1 MRQNKFLALKI
12 TAAAVT
18 AAVLLTSCNEV
29 KETVNNAGFSDVYS
43 SGEERT
49 ESSVS
54 DSYISENSS
63 QSSTA
68 SSSTSSSSTTS
79 SSEASSST
87 ASSSET
93 SSSMTS
99 SSKSSSSTASS
110 SKSSSSTTSSS
121 KSSSS
126 TASSSKASSS
136 TASSSKASSSTQS
149 SSESSSSTA
158 SSSKSSSSTT
168 SSSEASSSTASS
180 SETPPPDS
188 GSEPASTNQIPDPNY
203 VYSVLISF
211 KDKYPEGTSWTNE
224 NRRYRSYT
232 IASEYSYYEGGGC
245 AAFAFELSDAA
256 FGDLPR
262 REHYN
267 VYDVR
272 VGDII
277 RMNNN
282 THSVI
287 VLEVR
292 SDGVVVAEGNY
303 NSSVHWGRKITYAEL
318 QANLTYIW
326 TRYKQ

>member
-1 MRQNKFLALKI
+1 M
-12 TAAAVT
+12 
-18 AAVLLTSCNEV
+18 
-29 KETVNNAGFSDVYS
+29 
-43 SGEERT
+43 
-49 ESSVS
+49 
-54 DSYISENSS
+54 
-63 QSSTA
+63 
-68 SSSTSSSSTTS
+68 
-79 SSEASSST
+79 
-87 ASSSET
+87 
-93 SSSMTS
+93 
-99 SSKSSSSTASS
+99 
-110 SKSSSSTTSSS
+110 
-121 KSSSS
+121 
-126 TASSSKASSS
+126 
-136 TASSSKASSSTQS
+136 
-149 SSESSSSTA
+149 
-158 SSSKSSSSTT
+158 
-168 SSSEASSSTASS
+168 
-180 SETPPPDS
+180 
-188 GSEPASTNQIPDPNY
+188 
-203 VYSVLISF
+203 YSVLISF

-292 SDGVVVAEGNY
+292 SDGVVVAEGHY

>member
-1 MRQNKFLALKI
+1 MRHNNFLVLKI

-18 AAVLLTSCNEV
+18 AAFLLTGCNEAR
-29 KETVNNAGFSDVYS
+29 ETVNNAVFSDVHS
-43 SGEERT
+43 SSEELT
-49 ESSVS
+49 ESSPS

-63 QSSTA
+63 QSSTT
-68 SSSTSSSSTTS
+68 SSSETSSSTTS

-87 ASSSET
+87 TSSSET
-93 SSSMTS
+93 SLSTTS
-99 SSKSSSSTASS
+99 SSKASSSTASS
-110 SKSSSSTTSSS
+110 SKSSSSTSSSETSSS
-121 KSSSS
+121 
-126 TASSSKASSS
+126 TQSSSKASSS

-149 SSESSSSTA
+149 SS
-158 SSSKSSSSTT
+158 K
-168 SSSEASSSTASS
+168 ASSSTQSSSKFSSSTESS
-180 SETPPPDS
+180 SEISPPAS
-188 GSEPASTNQIPDPNY
+188 GAEPAATNQIPDPNY

-256 FGDLPR
+256 FGDIPR

-267 VYDVR
+267 VYDIR
-272 VGDII
+272 VGDIV

-318 QANLTYIW
+318 QENLTYIW

>member
-1 MRQNKFLALKI
+1 MRHNNFLVLKI

-18 AAVLLTSCNEV
+18 AAFLLTGCNEAR
-29 KETVNNAGFSDVYS
+29 ETVNNAVFSDVHS
-43 SGEERT
+43 SSEELT
-49 ESSVS
+49 ESSPS

-63 QSSTA
+63 QSSTT
-68 SSSTSSSSTTS
+68 SSSETSSSTTS

-87 ASSSET
+87 TSSSET
-93 SSSMTS
+93 SLSTTS
-99 SSKSSSSTASS
+99 SSKASSSTASS
-110 SKSSSSTTSSS
+110 SKSSSSTSSSETSSS
-121 KSSSS
+121 
-126 TASSSKASSS
+126 TQSSSKASSS

-149 SSESSSSTA
+149 SSKFSSSTESSSEISPPA
-158 SSSKSSSSTT
+158 SG
-168 SSSEASSSTASS
+168 A
-180 SETPPPDS
+180 
-188 GSEPASTNQIPDPNY
+188 EPAATNQIPDPNY

-256 FGDLPR
+256 FGDIPR

-267 VYDVR
+267 VYDIR
-272 VGDII
+272 VGDIV

-318 QANLTYIW
+318 QENLTYIW